1 MIDLSRPESGDA
13 DNARCYVIHDQSIL
27 LDSYMQV
34 PALPAFLL
42 RQHPDYHF
50 IGWLNNE
57 PCYVCDLARHELDDG
72 SLQPVPQRHLLAGDL
87 DEPGFS
93 MFSRAL
99 QFLSW
104 QKNHRFCSRCGSPTE
119 PHGKELCMQCHQCGY
134 TQYPRIT
141 PCVITLVT
149 RGDHALLGQSAN
161 FPNGMFS
168 CLAGFMEAGESAEQA
183 LVREV
188 REETGVE
195 VGRLSYLGSQ
205 SWPFPHSLMLAFHA
219 EYAGGDIVI
228 DDDEI
233 VAADWFHYQSLPK
246 IPPAGSIARTLID
259 SWVAGL
265 ASKDQP

>member
-1 MIDLSRPESGDA
+1 MIDLSRPEGSDA
-13 DNARCYVIHDQSIL
+13 DNARCYVIHEQSIL
-27 LDSYMQV
+27 LDMDMQI

-50 IGWLNNE
+50 IGWLNGE
-57 PCYVCDLARHELDDG
+57 PCYVCEMARHELDDG
-72 SLQPVPQRHLLAGDL
+72 NLQPVPQRRMLAGDL
-87 DEPGFS
+87 NEAGFT

-104 QKNHRFCSRCGSPTE
+104 QNNHRFCSRCGTPAE
-119 PHGKELCMQCHQCGY
+119 AHGRELCMQCPQCGY

-141 PCVITLVT
+141 PCIITLVT
-149 RGDHALLGQSAN
+149 RGDHCLLGRSAR
-161 FPNGMFS
+161 FPNGMYS
-168 CLAGFMEAGESAEQA
+168 CLAGFMDAGESAEQA

-233 VAADWFHYQSLPK
+233 VAADWFHYESLPF
-246 IPPAGSIARTLID
+246 IPPPGSIARTLID
-259 SWVAGL
+259 SWVTNL
-265 ASKDQP
+265 KSKDPS

>member
-13 DNARCYVIHDQSIL
+13 DTARCYVIHDQSIL
-27 LDSYMQV
+27 LDAAMQV
-34 PALPAFLL
+34 PSIPAFLL

-50 IGWLNNE
+50 LGWLNDE
-57 PCYVCDLARHELDDG
+57 PCYVCELARHELDDG
-72 SLQPVPQRHLLAGDL
+72 SLQPVSHRRLLTGDL
-87 DEPGFS
+87 DEAGFS

-104 QKNHRFCSRCGSPTE
+104 QNNHRFCSRCGNATHA
-119 PHGKELCMQCHQCGY
+119 HGKELCMQCDQCGY

-141 PCVITLVT
+141 PCIITLVT
-149 RGDHALLGQSAN
+149 RGDYALLGQSAR

-188 REETGVE
+188 REETGIE
-195 VGRLSYLGSQ
+195 VGNLSYLGSQ

-219 EYAGGDIVI
+219 DYAGGDIVI

-233 VAADWFHYQSLPK
+233 VAADWFHYQSLPL
-246 IPPAGSIARTLID
+246 IPPRGSIARTLID
-259 SWVAGL
+259 SWIAGIE
-265 ASKDQP
+265 SKEAP

>member
-1 MIDLSRPESGDA
+1 MIDLSRPEGSDA
-13 DNARCYVIHDQSIL
+13 DNARCYVIHEQSIL
-27 LDSYMQV
+27 LDMDMQI

-50 IGWLNNE
+50 IGWLNGE
-57 PCYVCDLARHELDDG
+57 PCYVCEMARHELDDG
-72 SLQPVPQRHLLAGDL
+72 NLQPVPQRRMLAGDL
-87 DEPGFS
+87 NEAGFT

-104 QKNHRFCSRCGSPTE
+104 QNNHRFCSRCGTPAE
-119 PHGKELCMQCHQCGY
+119 AHGRELCMQCPQCGY

-141 PCVITLVT
+141 PCIITLVT
-149 RGDHALLGQSAN
+149 RGDHCLLGRSAR
-161 FPNGMFS
+161 FPNGMYS

-233 VAADWFHYQSLPK
+233 VAADWFHYESLPF
-246 IPPAGSIARTLID
+246 IPPPGSIARTLID
-259 SWVAGL
+259 SWVTNL
-265 ASKDQP
+265 KSKDPS